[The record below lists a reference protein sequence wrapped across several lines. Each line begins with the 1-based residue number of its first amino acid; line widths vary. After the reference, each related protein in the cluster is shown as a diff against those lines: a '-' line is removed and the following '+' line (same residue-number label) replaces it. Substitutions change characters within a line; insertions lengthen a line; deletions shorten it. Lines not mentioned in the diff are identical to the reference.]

1 MSAAW
6 LSFWIEVLVGW
17 FSIPTTSA
25 VIIQGKKKIPT
36 HFLMYRWVFPSI
48 LGSSQLTKPL
58 VCQLCLQLVTFWLPF
73 LNSKMVAVV
82 IMPLHTIF

>member
-25 VIIQGKKKIPT
+25 VIIQGKKQKQKNNPHTFFDVQMCVSLHTRQFTAYKTVSVSALSKIGY
-36 HFLMYRWVFPSI
+36 F
-48 LGSSQLTKPL
+48 
-58 VCQLCLQLVTFWLPF
+58 LVTFF
-73 LNSKMVAVV
+73 K
-82 IMPLHTIF
+82 